1 MQRYISCKREQD
13 PLNLRSLP
21 LAEPPADQWPQ
32 VRAALEQGNRRRRLT
47 RYAAGTFAAA
57 ATVMLAVGLYVQQPG
72 PASPPSPAAES
83 TTIAATSPPT
93 LDSLISVSQQ
103 LENRVRSFRSEVGGM
118 PTASLVYQVELEDL
132 IARIDDE
139 LSMQP
144 DSLELW
150 NQRVNLLL
158 DLSRLYENQLRRDY
172 RRMASL

>member
-1 MQRYISCKREQD
+1 MQKELD

-21 LAEPPADQWPQ
+21 LVEPPTDGWPQ
-32 VRAALEQGNRRRRLT
+32 VRLALEQGNRRRRLT

-72 PASPPSPAAES
+72 PASLPAPAVES
-83 TTIAATSPPT
+83 AGTVAGSQPT
-93 LDSLISVSQQ
+93 LDSLITVSQQ
-103 LENRVRSFRSEVGGM
+103 LEDRVRSFRSEVGGM
-118 PTASLVYQVELEDL
+118 PTDSLVYQVELEDL
-132 IARIDDE
+132 IARLDDE

-144 DSLELW
+144 GSLELW

-172 RRMASL
+172 HRMASL